1 MSTLEHQLE
10 DLESLRDR
18 KVFNGINEPMFV
30 SVGGVLGRLLP
41 KEVSGFLGLN
51 ACPAAD
57 NSGDLLVVCDN
68 GV

>member
-1 MSTLEHQLE
+1 MSTFEYQLE

-51 ACPAAD
+51 VCPAAD
-57 NSGDLLVVCDN
+57 NASNFDVIGTD
-68 GV
+68 